1 MNSVEPERDVPIYN
15 EHRFKEQLFNIGI
28 EDIEQK
34 DYLKVMKSI
43 PSKYKYQL
51 SEFILNRVKE
61 GKRLKTIESYII
73 DLRQLIKYIE
83 LKEKEID
90 QLEDGDIERYKNY
103 LLRHDG
109 LKAKSINRK
118 LASINQFLK
127 YNGSQ
132 VKFKKIKE
140 QRDNFLND
148 VLTKEEIEK
157 LLNSCKDNLR
167 NKTIMFTLYKTG
179 LRVSELLRLTT
190 SDVNKKSIDIE
201 GKGGKYRRIPIP
213 KIVKELWHE
222 YLKVRIHDDSNKLFI
237 GTQGPLKRNSIN
249 SIIKKHAEIA
259 KVKKEKAHPHNF
271 RHAFCKAL
279 VEKGVPIETI
289 ADLAGHSSLET
300 TRIYTT
306 KTEKELRDI
315 LEDM

>member
-1 MNSVEPERDVPIYN
+1 MNSVEPAFN
-15 EHRFKEQLFNIGI
+15 EHMFKEKLFNIGI
-28 EDIEQK
+28 EEIDQK

-43 PSKYKYQL
+43 PSDYKYKL
-51 SEFILNRVKE
+51 SDFILNRTKE
-61 GKRLKTIESYII
+61 GKRIKTIESYII
-73 DLRQLIKYIE
+73 DLKQLIKYLE

-103 LLRHDG
+103 LLKHG

-127 YNGSQ
+127 YIGSQ

-140 QRDNFLND
+140 QRNNFLND

-157 LLNSCKDNLR
+157 LLKSCKDNIR
-167 NKTIMFTLYKTG
+167 NRTIMFTLYKTG
-179 LRVSELLRLTT
+179 LRVSELLKLTI
-190 SDVNKKSIDIE
+190 SDANKKAIDIE
-201 GKGGKYRRIPIP
+201 GKGGKYRKIPIP
-213 KIVKELWHE
+213 KSVKESWND
-222 YLKVRIHDDSNKLFI
+222 YLKVRIRDDSNKLFI
-237 GTQGPLKRNSIN
+237 GTQGPLKRSSIN
-249 SIIKKHAEIA
+249 SIIKKHAGIA

-279 VEKGVPIETI
+279 VENGVPIETI

-315 LEDM
+315 LDDM